1 MSTHLVRRV
10 DRHRTPDKGYP
21 YDAEHRPEPYE
32 QVQRDVGSS
41 LFLGA
46 IVLVAMMALIVFGLV

>member
-1 MSTHLVRRV
+1 MSTRVLRR
-10 DRHRTPDKGYP
+10 HHAQGYP

-46 IVLVAMMALIVFGLV
+46 IVLLGLMTLIVLGLV

>member
-1 MSTHLVRRV
+1 MTTRVLRRQQP
-10 DRHRTPDKGYP
+10 RTYP
-21 YDAEHRPEPYE
+21 YDAEHRPESYE

-46 IVLVAMMALIVFGLV
+46 VVLIALMTLIVLGLV

>member
-1 MSTHLVRRV
+1 MTTRVLRRQQP
-10 DRHRTPDKGYP
+10 RTSPS
-21 YDAEHRPEPYE
+21 DAEHRPVPYAE
-32 QVQRDVGSS
+32 VQRDVGSS

>member
-1 MSTHLVRRV
+1 MTTRLARRA
-10 DRHRTPDKGYP
+10 DRHATNRRTYP
-21 YDAEHRPEPYE
+21 YDAEHRPEPYA

-46 IVLVAMMALIVFGLV
+46 VVLIGLMTLIVLGLV